1 MAGNTTVTERVLH
14 ALPSWKGYSYGHKA
28 DMPSCVRGIP
38 TKMID
43 TGTKQID
50 CPTFTWGILCQLY
63 PDADWT
69 FDRYKKWQMWDRK
82 DLWGPITEA
91 KQLGITTEGDG
102 DGWYLYQVWKGQW
115 EGGHSFLACEAGGR
129 LLVLEATRSKRNGI
143 DHNGVVWRGVG
154 PGEPYM
160 PPLPEYSERDA
171 TRGYVYAKV
180 KLA

>member
-1 MAGNTTVTERVLH
+1 M
-14 ALPSWKGYSYGHKA
+14 
-28 DMPSCVRGIP
+28 
-38 TKMID
+38 
-43 TGTKQID
+43 
-50 CPTFTWGILCQLY
+50 
-63 PDADWT
+63 
-69 FDRYKKWQMWDRK
+69 
-82 DLWGPITEA
+82 
-91 KQLGITTEGDG
+91 
-102 DGWYLYQVWKGQW
+102 
-115 EGGHSFLACEAGGR
+115 ACEAGGR